1 VIGALRSTRRAL
13 LVAAGL
19 TVAAI
24 ATASPSGAVPGHTS
38 CKGYGHL
45 SVSEAHTKTLVP
57 ELHSLPRGTVDDLI
71 AIVQVGGTF
80 GGEAVPPFCI
90 PK

>member
-1 VIGALRSTRRAL
+1 MRALRTTRRAL
-13 LVAAGL
+13 LTSAGL
-19 TVAAI
+19 AAAAI

-38 CKGYGHL
+38 CKDLGAL
-45 SVSEAHTKTLVP
+45 VASEAQAGTVGA
-57 ELHSLPRGTVDDLI
+57 ENRSLPHGTVDDLI

-80 GGEAVPPFCI
+80 GDEVVPPFCT

>member
-1 VIGALRSTRRAL
+1 MGARRSTART
-13 LVAAGL
+13 LVVTAGF

-38 CKGYGHL
+38 CKDLGAL
-45 SVSEAHTKTLVP
+45 VASEAHAGTIAA
-57 ELHSLPRGTVDDLI
+57 ENRSLPHGTLDDLI

-80 GGEAVPPFCI
+80 GDEVVPPFCT

>member
-1 VIGALRSTRRAL
+1 MGALRSTGQT
-13 LVAAGL
+13 LVVTAGL

-38 CKGYGHL
+38 CKDLGAL
-45 SVSEAHTKTLVP
+45 VASEAQAGTVGA
-57 ELHSLPRGTVDDLI
+57 ENRSLPHGTVDDLVH
-71 AIVQVGGTF
+71 AVQVGGTF
-80 GGEAVPPFCI
+80 GDEVVPPFCT